1 MIRQMI
7 KLCARLGAKHIPKHK
22 KVSISMPEEPQSSSE
37 EPQSSPEEPQLSPE
51 ESQSSPEE
59 PQLSPEEPQSSP
71 AELRLS
77 PEEPQSLPQETQ
89 SSSEEPPSSL
99 QPPRAP
105 KPEFLTE
112 TRFDEFNLPAEALAG
127 LKDAGFEYC
136 TPIQAQTL
144 PVSLTGRD
152 VAGQAQTGTGK
163 TAAFLVTVLNGLLS
177 EPAKNDG
184 LPQAL
189 IVAPT
194 RELSQQIYEEAKVL
208 CRHTRLTLVQVV
220 GGVDYVKQADIL
232 RGGVDI
238 VICTPGRIIDYYK
251 QKIFKTEGIKVLV
264 IDEADRLLDLGFA
277 QDMRYILRKLPA
289 YDKRQ
294 SMLFSATLS
303 YRVMEL
309 TYEYMNLPE
318 FISVT
323 PQNVTVEG
331 IEQSLFHV
339 GIDKKVSLLLGLLKR
354 EEWNR
359 MLIFVNT
366 KSGVEYLTHKLK
378 GNGWPAEGITGDL
391 PQRKRFRLMAQ
402 YKKGELKILVATDVA
417 SRGIHVEDISHVINY
432 DLPQDSENY
441 VHRIG
446 RTARAGKTG
455 NAISLACEKYVFHLE
470 PLEKM
475 LDYKIPVVWPEEDWY
490 LEDRSQPF
498 PTKRKTRLKSST
510 QRRTRSVDN
519 KKPVQRKPQTKRK
532 PSSFPGAFFGFGP
545 QPVETEP
552 ESLET
557 NPQPVETEPESL
569 ETKPESQKTKTESS
583 EQKSKTSEQKPKTTE
598 QKPKTAE
605 QKPKT
610 AEQKPKTAEKRR
622 RGPRRRKRPAAKAQ
636 APQAKTPKPNDVE
649 NPQ

>member
-1 MIRQMI
+1 M
-7 KLCARLGAKHIPKHK
+7 
-22 KVSISMPEEPQSSSE
+22 SMPEEPQSSSE
-37 EPQSSPEEPQLSPE
+37 EPQSLSEEP
-51 ESQSSPEE
+51 
-59 PQLSPEEPQSSP
+59 
-71 AELRLS
+71 
-77 PEEPQSLPQETQ
+77 Q
-89 SSSEEPPSSL
+89 SSSEEPQSSSDEPRSSSDEPQSSL
-99 QPPRAP
+99 EEPQSSLEESQSLSEELQSSSKEAQSPLQQPRAP
-105 KPEFLTE
+105 QPEFLTE
-112 TRFDEFNLPAEALAG
+112 TRFDEFNLPAEVLAG
-127 LKDAGFEYC
+127 LKDAGFEHC

-163 TAAFLVTVLNGLLS
+163 TGAFLVTVLNGLLA
-177 EPAKNDG
+177 EPVKNDG

-208 CRHTRLTLVQVV
+208 CRHTSLSLVQVV
-220 GGVDYVKQADIL
+220 GGVDYVKQAEIL

-251 QKIFKTEGIKVLV
+251 QKIFKTEGIKALV

-277 QDMRYILRKLPA
+277 KDMRYILRKLPP

-323 PQNVTVEG
+323 PQTVTVEG

-339 GIDKKVSLLLGLLKR
+339 GVDKKIPLLLGLLKR

-366 KSGVEYLTHKLK
+366 KAGVEYLTYKLK

-402 YKKGELKILVATDVA
+402 YKKGQIKILVATDVA

-455 NAISLACEKYVFHLE
+455 KAISLACEKYVFHLE
-470 PLEKM
+470 PLEQM
-475 LDYKIPVVWPEEDWY
+475 LDYKIPVIWPEEEWY
-490 LEDRSQPF
+490 VEDRSKPF
-498 PTKRKTRLKSST
+498 PTKRKARLKSSS
-510 QRRTRSVDN
+510 QRRTRSAEN
-519 KKPVQRKPQTKRK
+519 RKRAQRKPQPRRK
-532 PSSFPGAFFGFGP
+532 PSHFPGAFFGFGP
-545 QPVETEP
+545 EPQEAKPEPQKAKAETKKAKPEP
-552 ESLET
+552 QKAKTET
-557 NPQPVETEPESL
+557 N
-569 ETKPESQKTKTESS
+569 KTKAEP
-583 EQKSKTSEQKPKTTE
+583 QKAK
-598 QKPKTAE
+598 AE
-605 QKPKT
+605 AQDTKVEA
-610 AEQKPKTAEKRR
+610 AEQKPKTAEKKKRTPRKRR
-622 RGPRRRKRPAAKAQ
+622 RPAAKA
-636 APQAKTPKPNDVE
+636 PQSTSEPKSSDA
-649 NPQ
+649 